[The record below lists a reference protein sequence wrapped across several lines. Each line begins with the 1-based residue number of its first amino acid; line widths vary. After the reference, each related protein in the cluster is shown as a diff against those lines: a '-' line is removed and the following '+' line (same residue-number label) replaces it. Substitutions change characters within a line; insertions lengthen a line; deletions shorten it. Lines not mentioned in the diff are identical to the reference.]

1 MVDTLL
7 FALMLA
13 SLASFWKDR
22 RALGQLLFFVA
33 LVGVALL
40 LKHHMTDALPISL

>member
-1 MVDTLL
+1 MDTLL

-13 SLASFWKDR
+13 SLLSHWRGR
-22 RALGQLLFFVA
+22 RVLGHMLSFVA

-40 LKHHMTDALPISL
+40 LSHHMTESLPISL